1 MNLGSHD
8 AIIPAFHYTRVEGMV
23 STDLES
29 HASRPDARADG
40 IVGPFSIM
48 DLDWCFIA
56 NPSGAQQGPL
66 RAQQAGQAGQSR
78 VPRGAIGCH
87 RGGS

>member
-8 AIIPAFHYTRVEGMV
+8 AIIPAFQYTRAEGMV

-56 NPSGAQQGPL
+56 NPSGAQQGPQ
-66 RAQQAGQAGQSR
+66 RAQQQGRQGNAGFPE
-78 VPRGAIGCH
+78 VP
-87 RGGS
+87 